1 LTHRK
6 GNWAEIL
13 FSALPFWT
21 TKKITPRIRNKAL
34 QFSKMSSRADSNS
47 NAQLRAFEFQ
57 PEFRYLAIVVAV
69 SAAIILPAVFFGI
82 PSNRDL
88 TNHFRFALP
97 FYDAV
102 TSGNW
107 YPGWLAE
114 SNSGYGDA
122 SFRVYPPALYYLM
135 TVVRAIT
142 GSWYAATVIT
152 FGLVFVAG
160 AIGVYLW
167 TKSLFSSRVA
177 MWAAIVFTLAPYH
190 LNQFYQ
196 ASLLAEFAACSV
208 LPFALWFVERTCQK
222 QSPTNIAG
230 LAVSY
235 ALLILTH
242 LPLTVL
248 GSLAL
253 LVYGLCRM
261 RRENWSRTT
270 LALGSAV
277 LLGLLLSCF
286 YWLTMV
292 VEKNWIRA
300 DQIEREPS
308 VDYHLNFLFS
318 SFSPDYLNVWWMNI
332 LTFSS
337 ALLFAPALIFLWQQY
352 RLNVQKQLRAILILV
367 TFCLVMA
374 TQLTLPIWNSVKAL
388 QETQFPW
395 RWLGIVSIAG
405 PLLVAASLPKWFE
418 VARTKLRPLFL
429 IAMAAMLVSITFSL
443 SHIVREAKF
452 LSAPVF
458 ASTLKDIPGSES
470 VGQWL
475 PATARAQS
483 HLQQMNGDIELA
495 GRQFE
500 TLSRS
505 PEKRVFSVSAGEA
518 GEARVRTYY
527 YPLWRASTGGQQ
539 LAVRPADDGVL
550 LVRVP
555 AEATT
560 ITVEFVEPLRSRI
573 SGVIS
578 FVALLGVATL
588 IFFGQRRNRLT
599 NLTT

>member
-1 LTHRK
+1 R
-6 GNWAEIL
+6 
-13 FSALPFWT
+13 ALE
-21 TKKITPRIRNKAL
+21 
-34 QFSKMSSRADSNS
+34 
-47 NAQLRAFEFQ
+47 LR
-57 PEFRYLAIVVAV
+57 PEFRHLAVVAAV
-69 SAAIILPAVFFGI
+69 SVAIILPAVFFGI

-102 TSGNW
+102 VSGNW

-114 SNSGYGDA
+114 SNGGYGDA
-122 SFRVYPPALYYLM
+122 SFRVYPPALYYLL
-135 TVVRAIT
+135 TLSRVIT
-142 GSWYAATVIT
+142 HSWYAATVIT

-160 AIGVYLW
+160 AVGVYLW
-167 TKSLFSSRVA
+167 ARSLFDSRVA

-190 LNQFYQ
+190 VNQFYQ

-208 LPFALWFVERTCQK
+208 LPFTFWFVERTCQK

-230 LAVSY
+230 LALTY
-235 ALLILTH
+235 ALLVLTH

-253 LVYGLCRM
+253 FVYSVCRL
-261 RRENWSRTT
+261 RADNWKRALPR
-270 LALGSAV
+270 LAAAV
-277 LLGLLLSCF
+277 VVGLLLSSF
-286 YWLTMV
+286 YWVTMIA
-292 VEKNWIRA
+292 EKNWIRA
-300 DQIEREPS
+300 DQIQREPG

-318 SFSPDYLNVWWMNI
+318 TFSPDNLNVWWMNI

-337 ALLFAPALIFLWQQY
+337 ALLFAPALILLWRRNRQ
-352 RLNVQKQLRAILILV
+352 NINNELRAVLILLA
-367 TFCLVMA
+367 FCLVMA
-374 TQLTLPIWNSVKAL
+374 TQLTLPIWNLAKPL

-395 RWLGIVSIAG
+395 RWLAILSIVG
-405 PLLVAASLPKWFE
+405 PLLVAPSLPTWFGI
-418 VARTKLRPLFL
+418 ARTKMRPLFL
-429 IAMAAMLVSITFSL
+429 IAMAGMLVSITFSL

-452 LSAPVF
+452 LSPPVF

-475 PATARAQS
+475 PATAKAPS
-483 HLQQMNGDIELA
+483 HVQKMNGEIEAA

-500 TLSRS
+500 TVSRS
-505 PEKRVFSVSAGEA
+505 PEKRVFSVSGGEA

-527 YPLWRASTGGQQ
+527 YPLWHASTGQQQ
-539 LAVRPADDGVL
+539 LTVRPADDGTL

-573 SGVIS
+573 SSVVS
-578 FVALLGVATL
+578 FVALLGVAAL
-588 IFFGQRRNRLT
+588 IFSGRRRNRLSKLQT
-599 NLTT
+599 V